1 MKNNGFVSGNQNVH
15 DVYVEVF
22 VIKFIAGL
30 KTVFHLNVLMKN
42 LSFL

>member
-1 MKNNGFVSGNQNVH
+1 MKNNGFVSGNQN
-15 DVYVEVF
+15 VYVEVF